1 MAIRGWA
8 AGMKSIKFTDI
19 KDYRGKINTK
29 KWYHEYV
36 WRNNVTIMEFVSEKN
51 IGKHVPK
58 FTEDTCSK
66 KAVTFFLAT

>member
-8 AGMKSIKFTDI
+8 PGLKSRKIADI
-19 KDYRGKINTK
+19 KEYRGKTTTE
-29 KWYHEYV
+29 KWYHEHV
-36 WRNNVTIMEFVSEKN
+36 WRNSVTIIEFISKKN

-66 KAVTFFLAT
+66 KAASFFPAT